1 MKIQNEYMELTTRG
15 DSKYKLSVKNA
26 DKKVQKI
33 ILEYLENNIRNW
45 NHNENLP
52 NHIEQTK
59 HSFTFNATNV
69 QSLKN
74 VSQQKNINAITVKA
88 VMFAAMHLI
97 HTLEK
102 YNFTIIDFSLDDFI
116 FIEMG
121 GEINSKDYTVFCLF
135 IGFDKLI
142 KVNNDFIE
150 IVVPMQKNKFFAP
163 EIENISSL
171 PAKISYPNKSSYYSI
186 GKIALYLL
194 SKNAKSRTMDE
205 YKTDLAPLLNT
216 KIYWMILRCLAYN
229 PTNRYLLYI

>member
-1 MKIQNEYMELTTRG
+1 MKIQNKYIDLITTD

-26 DKKVQKI
+26 DKKIQKV
-33 ILEYLENNIRNW
+33 ILAYLEKNISSW
-45 NHNENLP
+45 NHYENLP
-52 NHIEQTK
+52 NQIQQIK
-59 HSFTFNATNV
+59 HSFIFNATNV

-74 VSQQKNINAITVKA
+74 VSKQKNINAQTITA
-88 VMFAAMHLI
+88 VMFAGLHLI

-102 YNFTIIDFSLDDFI
+102 YNLAIIDFQLDDFI

-121 GEINSKDYTVFCLF
+121 GEIGSKDYTVFCLF
-135 IGFDKLI
+135 IGFDKL
-142 KVNNDFIE
+142 VTVTNNFVE
-150 IVVPMQKNKFFAP
+150 FVVPMQKNKFFAP
-163 EIENISSL
+163 EIENITSL

-229 PTNRYLLYI
+229 PKNRYLLYI